1 MDLLDAALAN
11 LLSPPILSFVLGV
24 GAGAARSDLDI
35 PDPIAKAMAIYL
47 IFSIGLKGGVAVAE
61 GGELAALL
69 PALLAGAVLS
79 LALPL
84 LAFALLRA
92 SSSLS
97 GLDAAATAAHYGSV
111 SVVTFVAATQFL
123 QLAGLPSEGFM
134 PAVVAVMETPAIV
147 TGLMLARRFDGG
159 AVGGHGGLWREAL
172 VNGSVVVLV
181 GAFLIGL
188 VTGAD
193 GLERVGA
200 FFVAPFQGVLCLFL
214 LEMGLVVARR
224 LRGSRGLSPA
234 LIAFGLYMPPISAL
248 FGLASGW
255 VIGLSTGGTAI
266 LATLAA
272 SASYIAV
279 PAAMRLAL
287 PRAGPAVSLTLSL
300 AITFPFN
307 VIVGIPL
314 YVQAARWLADG

>member
-24 GAGAARSDLDI
+24 AADAARSDLDI
-35 PDPIAKAMAIYL
+35 PDPIAKALAIYL
-47 IFSIGLKGGVAVAE
+47 IFSIGLKGGVAVTE
-61 GGELAALL
+61 GGDLGVLL
-69 PALLAGAVLS
+69 PALLTGVVLS
-79 LALPL
+79 FTQPL

-92 SSSLS
+92 TSRLS

-111 SVVTFVAATQFL
+111 SVVTFVAAVQFL
-123 QLAGLPSEGFM
+123 QLAGLPAEGFM

-147 TGLMLARRFDGG
+147 SGLLLARRFDSAARGG
-159 AVGGHGGLWREAL
+159 QGHVWREAL

-181 GAFLIGL
+181 GAFVIGL
-188 VTGAD
+188 LTGPD

-224 LRGSRGLSPA
+224 LRASRGLSPA
-234 LIAFGLYMPPISAL
+234 LIAFALYMPPISAA
-248 FGLASGW
+248 FGLAAGW
-255 VIGLSTGGTAI
+255 AIGLSTGGTAI

-287 PRAGPAVSLTLSL
+287 PRADPAISLTLAL

-307 VIVGIPL
+307 VIVGIPV
-314 YVQAARWLADG
+314 YVQAARWLGGG

>member
-24 GAGAARSDLDI
+24 AAGAARSDLDI

-47 IFSIGLKGGVAVAE
+47 IFSIGLKGGVALAE
-61 GGELAALL
+61 GGELGALL
-69 PALLAGAVLS
+69 PALLAGAALS
-79 LALPL
+79 FALPL
-84 LAFALLRA
+84 LAFAFLRA

-97 GLDAAATAAHYGSV
+97 RVDAAATSAHYGSV
-111 SVVTFVAATQFL
+111 SVVTFVTAAQFV
-123 QLAGLPSEGFM
+123 QLAGLPAEGFM

-147 TGLMLARRFDGG
+147 TGLLLARRFEGG
-159 AVGGHGGLWREAL
+159 AAGGHAGLWREAL
-172 VNGSVVVLV
+172 LNGSVVLLV
-181 GAFLIGL
+181 GSFLIGL
-188 VTGAD
+188 ATGTT
-193 GLERVGA
+193 GLERVGG

-224 LRGSRGLSPA
+224 LRGSRGLTPA
-234 LIAFGLYMPPISAL
+234 LIAFGLYMPPIAAT
-248 FGLASGW
+248 FGLATGW
-255 VIGLSTGGTAI
+255 AIGLSTGGTAI

-287 PRAGPAVSLTLSL
+287 PRADPAVSLTLAL

-314 YVQAARWLADG
+314 YVQAARWLGGG